1 MGVSEPDLNLPEVPH
16 EGAPYQGYGPAPYEP
31 PAPVPPPVPPG
42 YGMPYQQ
49 PAPSEQPPASYSP
62 PPIVQGSLARERSSR
77 SGDRA
82 SAPSADG
89 EIVQKWGYV
98 FAIST
103 LIMPVLGLV
112 GLILGIITATKPH
125 RERHGIAII
134 GLSLVLGVL
143 AVVLWSVVND
153 DG

>member
-1 MGVSEPDLNLPEVPH
+1 VVVTELDQNLPEVPH

-49 PAPSEQPPASYSP
+49 PAPSDQPPPSYSP
-62 PPIVQGSLARERSSR
+62 PPIVQGSMTREQSR
-77 SGDRA
+77 SGDR
-82 SAPSADG
+82 SIAPSADG

-112 GLILGIITATKPH
+112 GLVLGIITATKPH

-134 GLSLVLGVL
+134 GISLVLGVL

-153 DG
+153 DS

>member
-1 MGVSEPDLNLPEVPH
+1 MSAPDQNLPEVPH

-49 PAPSEQPPASYSP
+49 PAPSDQPPPSYSP
-62 PPIVQGSLARERSSR
+62 PPIVRESLTRPRSSR
-77 SGDRA
+77 PGDR
-82 SAPSADG
+82 SAATSADG

-98 FAIST
+98 FAFST
-103 LIMPVLGLV
+103 LVMPILGLV
-112 GLILGIITATKPH
+112 GLVLGMVTATKPG
-125 RERHGIAII
+125 RERQGLAII
-134 GLSLVLGVL
+134 GISLVLGVL